1 METELRN
8 RKFIYFVLQ
17 ATVIQG
23 LIVCLIIG
31 VNCSVDASQVIT
43 PYVETAR
50 LALEGN
56 IVAVP
61 ENYNERLYQVAIV
74 DGMEESPETV
84 IIGSSRGMFLGEAVT
99 GYSDLYNNCVSGACM
114 EDYYALLGLYYK
126 KFSRLPAR
134 VIIETSPWIFYGD
147 NPEAR
152 WTEEYVYTSSAAYF
166 YYTVNRVKLN
176 KEVERENPYV
186 SLSYFRYNLSVLKE
200 KGIRAFQKEP
210 ARISIDP
217 TEAAD
222 YPDGSIRYAADL
234 ENASEERLAAVR
246 AASGAV
252 TYENVNKMT
261 GIDSDKA
268 EEYENL
274 LRFLL
279 ENRVEICIFMSPFSN
294 TQCQYIYDEK
304 KNIIFDDVEN
314 YLKEFG
320 SKYPMKVVGGYDAR
334 EFGLTDEYYIDSVHL
349 DRTGNQILW
358 NLCTN

>member
-17 ATVIQG
+17 AAVIQG

-134 VIIETSPWIFYGD
+134 VIIETSPWIF
-147 NPEAR
+147 
-152 WTEEYVYTSSAAYF
+152 
-166 YYTVNRVKLN
+166 
-176 KEVERENPYV
+176 
-186 SLSYFRYNLSVLKE
+186 
-200 KGIRAFQKEP
+200 
-210 ARISIDP
+210 
-217 TEAAD
+217 
-222 YPDGSIRYAADL
+222 
-234 ENASEERLAAVR
+234 
-246 AASGAV
+246 
-252 TYENVNKMT
+252 
-261 GIDSDKA
+261 
-268 EEYENL
+268 
-274 LRFLL
+274 
-279 ENRVEICIFMSPFSN
+279 
-294 TQCQYIYDEK
+294 
-304 KNIIFDDVEN
+304 
-314 YLKEFG
+314 
-320 SKYPMKVVGGYDAR
+320 
-334 EFGLTDEYYIDSVHL
+334 
-349 DRTGNQILW
+349 
-358 NLCTN
+358 